1 MIKEALSKLLVALF
15 PKRCALCG
23 DIIEY
28 NQYLCDECEALEF
41 IKAPF
46 CLKCGCEKRDCIC
59 KKSKRSPEY
68 NGVTAPYYY
77 GGSVAHGVL
86 NLKMYNS
93 PELSVEQGKRIS
105 FAVKENFSDISF
117 DSVTYIP
124 MLKADEAKRGFNQA
138 KLLADCVSQGCDIP
152 LEDLLIKKRKTKM
165 QKRQSAKDRFI
176 NMYGVFDLAENAD
189 VKDKIILLVDD
200 VKTTGST
207 LSSAALT
214 LKAYGA
220 KRVYCAVYAI
230 VNKEAKQINKN
241 FC

>member
-1 MIKEALSKLLVALF
+1 MIKEALSKLSVALF

-23 DIIEY
+23 EIIEY
-28 NQYLCDECEALEF
+28 NQYLCEECEALEF
-41 IKAPF
+41 IKAPL
-46 CLKCGCEKRDCIC
+46 CLKCGCSKRDCIC

-77 GGSVAHGVL
+77 AGSVAHGVL
-86 NLKMYNS
+86 NMKMHNS
-93 PELSVEQGKRIS
+93 PELSVEQGKRIAI
-105 FAVKENFSDISF
+105 AVKENFSEIGF

-124 MLKADEAKRGFNQA
+124 MRKADENKRGFNQA
-138 KLLADCVSQGCDIP
+138 KLLAECVSQGCNIP
-152 LEDLLIKKRKTKM
+152 IEDLLVKKRKTKM

-189 VKDKIILLVDD
+189 VMDKTILLVDD

-207 LSSAALT
+207 LSSATLT

-230 VNKEAKQINKN
+230 VNRDVNIE
-241 FC
+241 